1 MIAVL
6 LGLSGFFG
14 FRYYNDVYRQKKT
27 IDNAYNDQQMI
38 IDRIKSETQTY
49 INMIKTQL
57 SASEG
62 EKFKNRQVFE
72 NNNDLLKDCK
82 DVNKDIMA
90 WLEIPDTNISYPIM
104 QSDDNDFYLHNGVDG
119 NYNYEF
125 GCPFLDYRC
134 QSDFRGFNSI
144 IYAHNMDQNRMFSD
158 IPLYKDADFF
168 KDHNTGYLILSNE
181 VKQVDFF
188 AYLTVPSNS
197 FLYNTVLLTE
207 QEKNNYIDLL
217 FGNALYINNYSKDEI
232 KGLESYSLL
241 LLSTCTFEYEDARG
255 ILAGL
260 YY

>member
-1 MIAVL
+1 MKAKVFSAAAAVLIAVL

-38 IDRIKSETQTY
+38 IDRIKPETQTY

-168 KDHNTGYLILSNE
+168 KDHNTG
-181 VKQVDFF
+181 
-188 AYLTVPSNS
+188 
-197 FLYNTVLLTE
+197 
-207 QEKNNYIDLL
+207 
-217 FGNALYINNYSKDEI
+217 
-232 KGLESYSLL
+232 
-241 LLSTCTFEYEDARG
+241 
-255 ILAGL
+255 
-260 YY
+260 